1 VCWSGRFLPVNVQG
15 LASAAACNSRL
26 RSRRSF
32 GFFLTR
38 KSAKLANPMPCYS
51 LSPWVAEEV
60 RKCYNGLL
68 DGENGSRPGALCSC
82 NDLVDLRQKVVSW
95 RADRS
100 DDLALFQS
108 VIQGGVG
115 VDSVHEQKK
124 QMGKK
129 AEGLAAAKPCMI
141 EAVCMHALH
150 PHHTQ
155 CYPTSHRSQ
164 PMSVAASCP

>member
-108 VIQGGVG
+108 VIQGGG
-115 VDSVHEQKK
+115 WGRFRARTEEADGEEGRGPSR
-124 QMGKK
+124 GKTLHDRGSMY
-129 AEGLAAAKPCMI
+129 ACSASASH
-141 EAVCMHALH
+141 AVL
-150 PHHTQ
+150 PNI
-155 CYPTSHRSQ
+155 PPQ
-164 PMSVAASCP
+164 PANVSGC